1 MKQPTMTAAEAL
13 TLLKN
18 GNIRFVNQCVEGPRR
33 TPEHRVSTA
42 RDGQQPLA
50 AIVSCAD
57 SRVPLELMF
66 DQGIGDLFVL
76 RVAGNVCSPE
86 VIGSVEYA
94 VLHLGTPLV
103 VVLGHSRCGAVTAA
117 VQATAVHHNLVPL
130 MEKIRPAFERVLNKH
145 TGLDEP
151 ALLHETIKE
160 NVWFQIETL
169 FRSSNPVR
177 DAVTSGAFDVTGAL
191 YDIEHGTITWL
202 GNHPQQA
209 EFLA

>member
-18 GNIRFVNQCVEGPRR
+18 GNIRFVTECVEGPRR
-33 TPEHRVSTA
+33 SPEQRISTA
-42 RDGQQPLA
+42 RDGQQPVA

-57 SRVPLELMF
+57 SRVPLELVF

-94 VLHLGTPLV
+94 VLRLGTPLV

-117 VQATAVHHNLVPL
+117 VQAAEIHHNLVPL
-130 MEKIRPAFERVLNKH
+130 MEKIRPAIERVLNKH

-169 FRSSNPVR
+169 FRSSHPVR
-177 DAVTSGAFDVTGAL
+177 NAVTRGAFDVTGAL
-191 YDIEHGTITWL
+191 YDIEHGTIAWL

-209 EFLA
+209 EFLS

>member
-13 TLLKN
+13 TLLKD
-18 GNIRFVNQCVEGPRR
+18 GNSRFVNDRVEGPRR
-33 TPEHRVSTA
+33 TPRDRISTA
-42 RDGQQPLA
+42 REGQKPLA

-57 SRVPLELMF
+57 SRVPLELVF

-86 VIGSVEYA
+86 IIGSVEYA
-94 VLHLGTPLV
+94 MLHLGTPLV

-117 VQATAVHHNLVPL
+117 VQAAAVHHNLAPL
-130 MEKIRPAFERVLNKH
+130 MEKIRPAFERALDKH

-151 ALLHETIKE
+151 ALLRETIKE

-169 FRSSNPVR
+169 FRSSSATR
-177 DAVTSGAFDVTGAL
+177 DAVKRGGLEVTGAF

-209 EFLA
+209 EFLS